1 MARKPKEQ
9 AEELQFEEAMQRLEE
24 VVRQLE
30 EGDVPLEK
38 SIELYQEGVKLSRLC
53 TSKLDDI
60 EAKVIQL
67 LDEDGSVKERPFQMT
82 EEDKDAF

>member
-1 MARKPKEQ
+1 MARKKAEQ
-9 AEELQFEEAMQRLEE
+9 ETELLFEEAMQRLEE

-38 SIELYQEGVKLSRLC
+38 AIDLYQEGIQLSRQC
-53 TSKLDDI
+53 ATKLDVI

-67 LDEDGSVKERPFQMT
+67 LDQDGSISERPFHV
-82 EEDKDAF
+82 EED

>member
-1 MARKPKEQ
+1 MARKKAGQET
-9 AEELQFEEAMQRLEE
+9 ELLFEEAMQRLEE

-38 SIELYQEGVKLSRLC
+38 AIDLYQEGIQLSRQC
-53 TSKLDDI
+53 ATKLDVI

-67 LDEDGSVKERPFQMT
+67 LDQDGSISERPFHV
-82 EEDKDAF
+82 EED

>member
-1 MARKPKEQ
+1 MARKKAEQ
-9 AEELQFEEAMQRLEE
+9 ETELLFEEAMQRLEE

-38 SIELYQEGVKLSRLC
+38 AIDLYQEGIQLSRQC
-53 TSKLDDI
+53 ATKLDVI

-67 LDEDGSVKERPFQMT
+67 LDQDGSVSDRPFHV
-82 EEDKDAF
+82 EED

>member
-1 MARKPKEQ
+1 MARKKAEQ
-9 AEELQFEEAMQRLEE
+9 ETELLFEEAMQRLEE

-38 SIELYQEGVKLSRLC
+38 AIDLYQEGIQLSRQCAL
-53 TSKLDDI
+53 KLDVI

-67 LDEDGSVKERPFQMT
+67 LDQDGSISERPFHV
-82 EEDKDAF
+82 EED

>member
-1 MARKPKEQ
+1 MARKKAEQ
-9 AEELQFEEAMQRLEE
+9 ETELLFEEAMQRLEE

-38 SIELYQEGVKLSRLC
+38 AIDLYQEGIKLSRQC
-53 TSKLDDI
+53 ATKLDVI

-67 LDEDGSVKERPFQMT
+67 LDQDGSISERPFHV
-82 EEDKDAF
+82 EED

>member
-1 MARKPKEQ
+1 MARKKAEQ
-9 AEELQFEEAMQRLEE
+9 ETELLFEEAMQRLEE

-38 SIELYQEGVKLSRLC
+38 AIDLYQEGIQLSRQC
-53 TSKLDDI
+53 ATKLDVI

-67 LDEDGSVKERPFQMT
+67 LDQDGNVSDRPFHV
-82 EEDKDAF
+82 EED